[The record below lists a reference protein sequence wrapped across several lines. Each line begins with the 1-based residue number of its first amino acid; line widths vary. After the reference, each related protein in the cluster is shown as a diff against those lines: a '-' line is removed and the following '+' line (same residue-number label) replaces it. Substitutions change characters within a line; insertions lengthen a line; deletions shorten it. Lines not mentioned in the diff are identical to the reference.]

1 MHKAVLVIVAVI
13 APIFCECLMQEAL
26 ADGSPIIRHSKK
38 VRQICRDL
46 QCGPYTPCGLHCRLA
61 CPDPASC
68 YSLYVPHKQFGPYEP
83 YGASP
88 KAGGFIGGRAGPLT
102 DVALAEDQ

>member
-1 MHKAVLVIVAVI
+1 MNKAVLVIVAVV

-46 QCGPYTPCGLHCRLA
+46 QCGPYAPCGLHCRLA

-68 YSLYVPHKQFGPYEP
+68 YSLYVPHRQFGPYEP
-83 YGASP
+83 YGGVAYW
-88 KAGGFIGGRAGPLT
+88 GRLTQSGWFYRWPSGP
-102 DVALAEDQ
+102 AY